1 MSSLPFPDGVQ
12 GAEGRRGAASELLH
26 ASAQGERLSE
36 LPVDRLKN
44 GWAHRTLGTGLKGIQ
59 KLLMYLHNL

>member
-1 MSSLPFPDGVQ
+1 MGCRGLRG
-12 GAEGRRGAASELLH
+12 GGGAASELLH
-26 ASAQGERLSE
+26 ASAQGEQLSE